1 MAAESK
7 MTMTFDAS
15 AEGVVRAY
23 DQMEQ
28 GGLKMTRQT
37 IEGMRNAA
45 QAIKLVTDQ
54 LLENNVATKRL
65 MDQNENLKRQL
76 DELKTKN
83 EELAHYTEMAK
94 KGFEA
99 LGVSL
104 SISGILEMIHK
115 FVEAQEKWN
124 KEIINTQVEYDK
136 VARKLQVQAL
146 LKDEEF
152 KHVRDK
158 VIAPIA
164 SQYNFGG
171 LDQPTEL
178 YSALRSQGVEEKH
191 IPEVM
196 KQVIEGGRAIP
207 GMADEQLPDFA
218 IAMVRQAQQ
227 RGWQAGQIDQKVM
240 SRMVIPAT
248 NMAGALRM
256 RTGGEFMAMQES
268 VGNTAEGLGL
278 DPNEL
283 MAEVAA
289 LGPHVGKDKAAQG
302 IQKTL
307 LRLKSEKAQEA
318 MGENVAA
325 AFNEKLNQGS
335 VIGAF
340 STLGDALNQLS
351 PEDREKKMAQLFPA
365 RQGLMGRQLLMHQ
378 QEAWGIMQNLGDTTR
393 IEQAQDIA
401 AHGPDRNQK
410 AVALSHQLAKLRESE
425 LAERN
430 ETLLGFFEAEME
442 RRHYSEPMKG
452 LMLKPRRWMAAAG
465 KDLLPEFQA
474 RAGEGNRLFAGAQR
488 IRSSYNSCDRTHRGR
503 TMERSRYS
511 NSDPPA
517 WDDPQR
523 FPALTRAS
531 PHRRPRISH
540 CAHEGRPRS
549 LPRKGQGNAWTWLR
563 LHEG

>member
-248 NMAGALRM
+248 NMAGGATDANGRGVHGNAGI
-256 RTGGEFMAMQES
+256 GGEYS
-268 VGNTAEGLGL
+268 G
-278 DPNEL
+278 
-283 MAEVAA
+283 
-289 LGPHVGKDKAAQG
+289 GPW
-302 IQKTL
+302 
-307 LRLKSEKAQEA
+307 
-318 MGENVAA
+318 
-325 AFNEKLNQGS
+325 
-335 VIGAF
+335 
-340 STLGDALNQLS
+340 
-351 PEDREKKMAQLFPA
+351 A
-365 RQGLMGRQLLMHQ
+365 RSQ
-378 QEAWGIMQNLGDTTR
+378 
-393 IEQAQDIA
+393 
-401 AHGPDRNQK
+401 
-410 AVALSHQLAKLRESE
+410 
-425 LAERN
+425 
-430 ETLLGFFEAEME
+430 
-442 RRHYSEPMKG
+442 
-452 LMLKPRRWMAAAG
+452 
-465 KDLLPEFQA
+465 
-474 RAGEGNRLFAGAQR
+474 
-488 IRSSYNSCDRTHRGR
+488 
-503 TMERSRYS
+503 
-511 NSDPPA
+511 
-517 WDDPQR
+517 
-523 FPALTRAS
+523 
-531 PHRRPRISH
+531 
-540 CAHEGRPRS
+540 
-549 LPRKGQGNAWTWLR
+549 
-563 LHEG
+563 